1 MKSKMLLRKT
11 CSIYASDLHFAT
23 IMFPFVRKE
32 IENNT
37 TIKTIL
43 ERNEEKNIEKI
54 IKNIGLN
61 SEIKEKIK
69 QIDWKE
75 TDITKIRR
83 NFTQLENEVKEKQNI
98 DIIILGKNTFIQKVN
113 KAVDLWIKNNIDSI
127 EKSNV
132 EINVINC
139 FSLEEKQQ
147 IDTIIDEHDYIIK
160 TVGLEEIEKQEEL
173 QKAN

>member
-43 ERNEEKNIEKI
+43 ERDEEKNIEKI

-83 NFTQLENEVKEKQNI
+83 NFKQLENEVKEKQNI

-113 KAVDLWIKNNIDSI
+113 KAVDLWIKNNMDNI
-127 EKSNV
+127 EKSKV

-147 IDTIIDEHDYIIK
+147 IDTIIDEYDYILK